1 MGKKVEKKKVEV
13 EATPGENSIR
23 FRQTSKGIW
32 VCDGLCIYCKDVFGG
47 LKTAEKVIPEIN
59 DMLRRANEVQKES
72 IQKKIQ
78 V

>member
-13 EATPGENSIR
+13 EVTPGENSIR

-32 VCDGLCIYCKDVFGG
+32 RCAGLCIYCDDVFSGIE
-47 LKTAEKVIPEIN
+47 TAENVISELK
-59 DMLRRANEVQKES
+59 DMLRRENEPQKEN

>member
-13 EATPGENSIR
+13 EVTPGENSIR

-32 VCDGLCIYCKDVFGG
+32 VCDGLCIYCKNVFGG
-47 LKTAEKVIPEIN
+47 TKTAEKVISEIN

>member
-1 MGKKVEKKKVEV
+1 MKEKVEKKKVEV
-13 EATPGENSIR
+13 GVIPGENSIR

-32 VCDGLCIYCKDVFGG
+32 VCDGLCIYCKNVFGG
-47 LKTAEKVIPEIN
+47 VQTAEKVISELN
-59 DMLRRANEVQKES
+59 DMLRRANGVQKES